1 MFCKH
6 EKKKA
11 LEINRNFAGLC
22 REFLMLLF
30 LFALISLAITTR
42 LELESGCS
50 LRGVLESAGFVFVW
64 GLFFLD
70 FAADL
75 LIFAWD
81 TGPCPEHLELSSF
94 PTNPPCFPWD

>member
-30 LFALISLAITTR
+30 LFALISFAITTR

-64 GLFFLD
+64 GLFFFGFCCRFVD
-70 FAADL
+70 FCVGHRAL
-75 LIFAWD
+75 
-81 TGPCPEHLELSSF
+81 P
-94 PTNPPCFPWD
+94 